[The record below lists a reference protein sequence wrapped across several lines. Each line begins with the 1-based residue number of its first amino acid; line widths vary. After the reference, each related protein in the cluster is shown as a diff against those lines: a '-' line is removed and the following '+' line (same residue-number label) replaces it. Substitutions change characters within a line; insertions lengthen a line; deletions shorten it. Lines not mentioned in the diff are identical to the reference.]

1 MRATAQSQI
10 LQHDNRRIRSVTY
23 AGMWVNVALSV
34 AKLIVGMVTHSMALV
49 ADGVHSFSDMAT
61 DGVILLGT
69 HFGSKEPDVE
79 HPYGHGR
86 AETFATAFVAVALV
100 VVGGLMVQQAA
111 VAIARIHAGSSS
123 DIRLGPLAM
132 GAALASVIAK
142 EALYW
147 VTRRVALQT
156 HSAAL
161 YANAWHHRSDALSSV
176 AVLVGLVAL
185 ALGYPHGDQIATI
198 AVGLMIIFVG
208 VRILS
213 GCLHELAERA
223 VDQQTIEQIHGI
235 IDGEGRIRNWH
246 KLRTRTVGREIFL
259 DVHILVDPDLKITE
273 AHAIAD
279 ALEHALH
286 EGMSRPLNIMV
297 HVEPDL
303 PDLRNG

>member
-1 MRATAQSQI
+1 VRAIAQSQT
-10 LQHDNRRIRSVTY
+10 LRHDNRRIRSVTY
-23 AGMWVNVALSV
+23 AGMWVNVALAV
-34 AKLIVGMVTHSMALV
+34 VKLTVGMVTHSMALV

-61 DGVILLGT
+61 DAAILLGT
-69 HFGSKEPDVE
+69 HFGSREPDVE

-86 AETFATAFVAVALV
+86 AETFAAAFVAVALV
-100 VVGGLMVQQAA
+100 AVGGLMVQQAA
-111 VAIARIHAGSSS
+111 VAIARIHAGSSTS
-123 DIRLGPLAM
+123 IRLGPLAV

-147 VTRRVALQT
+147 VTRRVALRT

-176 AVLVGLVAL
+176 AVLIGLVAL
-185 ALGYPHGDQIATI
+185 AFGYPHGDQIATV

-223 VDQQTIEQIHGI
+223 VDQKTIEKIRRI
-235 IDGEGRIRNWH
+235 IDGESRVRDWH

-279 ALEHALH
+279 ALERALH

-297 HVEPDL
+297 HVEPNL
-303 PDLRNG
+303 PELRDA